1 MTEQD
6 AAAIRRK
13 TARLLAAVLLGLAL
27 LAFGCFWFWCSLF
40 GWPAALRHGNP
51 NLSPQAAAE
60 QLESGGL
67 ARLEAGAYYEVSE
80 GSGLG
85 ALLQADSWTPAES
98 FRPEGAELALRFGE
112 RYELYLCADGRA
124 AFYDG
129 YAPGDIRLW
138 SCYSLP
144 AEAVANLV
152 STLPERAVST
162 QEPYGTFTY

>member
-60 QLESGGL
+60 QLRGQIKGYL
-67 ARLEAGAYYEVSE
+67 DEAGKAQSEASELKREVFR
-80 GSGLG
+80 LQQKLD
-85 ALLQADSWTPAES
+85 ALSKN
-98 FRPEGAELALRFGE
+98 RG
-112 RYELYLCADGRA
+112 
-124 AFYDG
+124 
-129 YAPGDIRLW
+129 
-138 SCYSLP
+138 
-144 AEAVANLV
+144 
-152 STLPERAVST
+152 
-162 QEPYGTFTY
+162 

>member
-129 YAPGDIRLW
+129 YAPGDIRLR
-138 SCYSLP
+138 SYYSLP
-144 AEAVANLV
+144 AEAVTNLV

>member
-60 QLESGGL
+60 QLES
-67 ARLEAGAYYEVSE
+67 AKHSASRR
-80 GSGLG
+80 
-85 ALLQADSWTPAES
+85 AES
-98 FRPEGAELALRFGE
+98 RKRWCRSFISLPPENGGATGLT
-112 RYELYLCADGRA
+112 
-124 AFYDG
+124 
-129 YAPGDIRLW
+129 
-138 SCYSLP
+138 SLP
-144 AEAVANLV
+144 A
-152 STLPERAVST
+152 
-162 QEPYGTFTY
+162 

>member
-1 MTEQD
+1 MLPV
-6 AAAIRRK
+6 
-13 TARLLAAVLLGLAL
+13 RLA
-27 LAFGCFWFWCSLF
+27 
-40 GWPAALRHGNP
+40 AALRHGNP

-67 ARLEAGAYYEVSE
+67 ARLEADAYYEVSE

-138 SCYSLP
+138 SYYSLP
-144 AEAVANLV
+144 AEAVTNLV